1 MAVAV
6 AAKAAAEAAAAAE
19 GAAADAKEG
28 VIKYTIDIDE
38 SHMTSSYSR
47 CTIRLVKIEGGPE
60 MMPEAEAAV
69 ADDD

>member
-38 SHMTSSYSR
+38 SHMTSYSR
-47 CTIRLVKIEGGPE
+47 RTIRLVKIERGPE
-60 MMPEAEAAV
+60 IMPEAEAAA
-69 ADDD
+69 ADDG